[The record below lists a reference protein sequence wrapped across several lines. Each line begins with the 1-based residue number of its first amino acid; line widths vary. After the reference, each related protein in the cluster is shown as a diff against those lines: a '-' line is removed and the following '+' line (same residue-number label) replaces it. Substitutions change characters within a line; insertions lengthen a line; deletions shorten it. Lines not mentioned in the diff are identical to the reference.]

1 MTVMTRSASA
11 SIQRSEFDD
20 FLCAPIG
27 DETNGMVLSVISALA
42 RLDFDPWLEA
52 ASLARMPQ
60 QAAIERMTALISALP
75 DTTPASR
82 EPQAV
87 ATRLIALLP
96 RPVASNAPK
105 QAALRARNQATKTRI
120 IVFLILMAFLLSVQ
134 FSMRS
139 RQSSIQADNSR
150 ASDSSIAPS
159 PNPTP

>member
-1 MTVMTRSASA
+1 
-11 SIQRSEFDD
+11 
-20 FLCAPIG
+20 
-27 DETNGMVLSVISALA
+27 MVLSVISALA

-52 ASLARMPQ
+52 ASLARMPKD
-60 QAAIERMTALISALP
+60 AAIERMAALISALP

-82 EPQAV
+82 EPEAV

-96 RPVASNAPK
+96 RPVASKAPDR
-105 QAALRARNQATKTRI
+105 AASIARNQAVKTRI
-120 IVFLILMAFLLSVQ
+120 IVFVILMAFLLSAQ

-150 ASDSSIAPS
+150 ASDSGMASS